1 MSHTQGELELEL
13 TVAKF
18 KMVAMADSAFVAG
31 QWAQAITDGILSKGL
46 FLDPSAPEAGAGSTS
61 PTSETAAAAAAA
73 AADPFSPVQPPPPPP
88 PPPPPSSRTASAVLA
103 AGVSRLR
110 PGAAKHADA
119 AAAAAAVAAAEAAA
133 AASAVRRPWSVD
145 EGDLLGDL
153 AAAAES
159 GESAVDAGLQR
170 DLEELLGTAQPTAR
184 LDATHSTTSATTSP
198 RPACVQVPVGG
209 TEADMLGGGLG
220 GGGLGGSG
228 LHDMLDMDT
237 PPRSSAATRSVRA
250 SSSDGHAEQCT
261 AAPCHAAPSIWP
273 GAEASLLDLMDSPA
287 AAGHRRGPSA
297 GAVLA
302 PDVFDAPAAPRT
314 AASSLDDDFLR
325 SLVGTAN
332 GEEVPTVPPASSP
345 PCRPAEAAGV
355 EQGGLELRIHKHAAG
370 AKLGLTLR
378 SAEGVVGVL
387 AVAEGSAAAAAG
399 LLVGQRLLSVE
410 GVAVQTSEDAGA
422 RLSLAL
428 ARAAGPVLVRVRP
441 PAVERLPSGV
451 QAACRAAAGAR
462 TDGGG
467 AAERPSGAAAAGGD
481 RLGGGGGGDSE
492 SLRCSGLNISGV
504 KSVWGRSGY
513 SAAGAAAEGAPPP
526 LSDGG
531 GGESGGFAAGAED
544 EVDEVGAPSA
554 PSMPFAEGSGEASL
568 DVAWQMPAWA
578 HAEAVRCF
586 ELEWQREGDE
596 AWRSTPASRALTAR
610 RAATSGLLPAS
621 AYWVRVRAMG
631 HDGRASP
638 FSRSLLPALTAAEP
652 PEAFPLDDGVV
663 SVNFLPVQCAARYE
677 LQWRQHAPPPAA
689 PRPWETSEA
698 SQRIRGTTVNKR
710 NLPTGQRFEFR
721 VRAFTEDGAASP
733 VSAPSEWVRVG
744 DPVQHFEERERERNA
759 SIEAAA
765 AAATAEA
772 VAVSS
777 SSSTTPA
784 ASADPP
790 SEAHLAQLQ
799 ELGLD
804 RTGALRA
811 LHETGGGSVAAAADW
826 YFANYTPDA
835 QPARPADDVSWLLG

>member
-1 MSHTQGELELEL
+1 M
-13 TVAKF
+13 
-18 KMVAMADSAFVAG
+18 
-31 QWAQAITDGILSKGL
+31 
-46 FLDPSAPEAGAGSTS
+46 
-61 PTSETAAAAAAA
+61 
-73 AADPFSPVQPPPPPP
+73 
-88 PPPPPSSRTASAVLA
+88 
-103 AGVSRLR
+103 
-110 PGAAKHADA
+110 
-119 AAAAAAVAAAEAAA
+119 
-133 AASAVRRPWSVD
+133 
-145 EGDLLGDL
+145 
-153 AAAAES
+153 
-159 GESAVDAGLQR
+159 
-170 DLEELLGTAQPTAR
+170 
-184 LDATHSTTSATTSP
+184 
-198 RPACVQVPVGG
+198 
-209 TEADMLGGGLG
+209 
-220 GGGLGGSG
+220 
-228 LHDMLDMDT
+228 
-237 PPRSSAATRSVRA
+237 
-250 SSSDGHAEQCT
+250 
-261 AAPCHAAPSIWP
+261 
-273 GAEASLLDLMDSPA
+273 
-287 AAGHRRGPSA
+287 
-297 GAVLA
+297 LA
-302 PDVFDAPAAPRT
+302 PDVFDAPAAPRA

-325 SLVGTAN
+325 SLVGAAS

-355 EQGGLELRIHKHAAG
+355 EEGGLELRIHKDVAG

-378 SAEGVVGVL
+378 SAEGMVEVL

-399 LLVGQRLLSVE
+399 LRVGQRLLSIE

-428 ARAAGPVLVRVRP
+428 VRAAAPVLVRVRP
-441 PAVERLPSGV
+441 PAVERLPSGMR
-451 QAACRAAAGAR
+451 AACRAAADAR
-462 TDGGG
+462 TNGGG

-481 RLGGGGGGDSE
+481 RLGVGGGGGGGGGE
-492 SLRCSGLNISGV
+492 ALRCSGLNISGV

-513 SAAGAAAEGAPPP
+513 SAAGAPAEGAPPP
-526 LSDGG
+526 PPDGSCGEAG
-531 GGESGGFAAGAED
+531 GSAAGGFAAGAED
-544 EVDEVGAPSA
+544 GLDEEDAPSA

-596 AWRSTPASRALTAR
+596 VWHSTPASRALTAR

-631 HDGRASP
+631 RDGRASP
-638 FSRSLLPALTAAEP
+638 FSRSLLPALTAAAP

-663 SVNFLPVQCAARYE
+663 SINFLPVQCAARYE

-698 SQRIRGTTVNKR
+698 SQHIRGTTVNKR

-733 VSAPSEWVRVG
+733 LSAPSEWVRVG
-744 DPVQHFEERERERNA
+744 DPVLHFEERERERNA
-759 SIEAAA
+759 SIEADAA
-765 AAATAEA
+765 AAAAEA
-772 VAVSS
+772 AAISS
-777 SSSTTPA
+777 SSSPAPA
-784 ASADPP
+784 AFADPP

>member
-1 MSHTQGELELEL
+1 MSYTQGELELEL

-31 QWAQAITDGILSKGL
+31 QWALAITDGILSKGL
-46 FLDPSAPEAGAGSTS
+46 FLDPSAPEAGAGSGS
-61 PTSETAAAAAAA
+61 PTSETAAAAV
-73 AADPFSPVQPPPPPP
+73 AADPFSPVQPPPSPP
-88 PPPPPSSRTASAVLA
+88 PPPPPSSRMASA
-103 AGVSRLR
+103 VSRLR
-110 PGAAKHADA
+110 PGAAKHADT

-159 GESAVDAGLQR
+159 GESVVDEGLQR

-184 LDATHSTTSATTSP
+184 LDAAHSTTSTTTSP

-220 GGGLGGSG
+220 GGGLG
-228 LHDMLDMDT
+228 DMLDMDT
-237 PPRSSAATRSVRA
+237 PPRSSAAARSARA
-250 SSSDGHAEQCT
+250 SSSDGRAAQCT
-261 AAPCHAAPSIWP
+261 AAPCHAAPSIWS
-273 GAEASLLDLMDSPA
+273 GAEASLLDLMDTPA

-325 SLVGTAN
+325 SLVGAAS
-332 GEEVPTVPPASSP
+332 GEEVPVVPMVPPAS
-345 PCRPAEAAGV
+345 CRSTEAAGV
-355 EQGGLELRIHKHAAG
+355 EGGLALRIHKHAAG

-378 SAEGVVGVL
+378 SAEGVVEVL
-387 AVAEGSAAAAAG
+387 AVAEGSVAAAAG

-422 RLSLAL
+422 HLSLAL
-428 ARAAGPVLVRVRP
+428 ARAAASVLVRVRP

-451 QAACRAAAGAR
+451 QAACRAAADAR
-462 TDGGG
+462 TNGGG
-467 AAERPSGAAAAGGD
+467 AAERPSGAASAGGD
-481 RLGGGGGGDSE
+481 RLGGDGGGGSE
-492 SLRCSGLNISGV
+492 ALRCSGLNISGV

-526 LSDGG
+526 PSDGG
-531 GGESGGFAAGAED
+531 GGEAGGFAVSGFAAGAED
-544 EVDEVGAPSA
+544 EVDEEDAPSA
-554 PSMPFAEGSGEASL
+554 PSMPFAEGSGETSL

-596 AWRSTPASRALTAR
+596 AWHSTPASRALTAR

-631 HDGRASP
+631 RDGRASP
-638 FSRSLLPALTAAEP
+638 FSRSLLPALTAPAP

-698 SQRIRGTTVNKR
+698 SQHIRGTTVNKR

-733 VSAPSEWVRVG
+733 LSAPSEWVRVG
-744 DPVQHFEERERERNA
+744 DPVEHFEERERERNA
-759 SIEAAA
+759 SIEADAA
-765 AAATAEA
+765 AAAAEA

-777 SSSTTPA
+777 SASSVPA
-784 ASADPP
+784 ASAKPP

-811 LHETGGGSVAAAADW
+811 LRETGGSSVAAAADW